1 MPTIQHTH
9 DKMGFKL
16 RINNGISKGDYRS
29 SKNQKLHGVGQGTGN
44 GGTKWTF
51 ISVPM
56 IDTIEKVAPGCVIQ
70 LPQSN
75 EIWKMHMLT
84 FVDDKRHYVNST
96 TNQVCRDII
105 KSMEKSVS
113 S

>member
-9 DKMGFKL
+9 DKMDFKL

-29 SKNQKLHGVGQGTGN
+29 SKNQKLHGVGQGAGN

-84 FVDDKRHYVNST
+84 FVDDKRHYINST
-96 TNQVCRDII
+96 TNQVCSDII